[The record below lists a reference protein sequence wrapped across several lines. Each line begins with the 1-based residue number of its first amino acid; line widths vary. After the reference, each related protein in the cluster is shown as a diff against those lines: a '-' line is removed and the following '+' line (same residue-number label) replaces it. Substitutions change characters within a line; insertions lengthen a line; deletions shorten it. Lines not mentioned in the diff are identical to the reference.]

1 MFKKISHKLV
11 ATFLLVG
18 LVTATVIYTSGYFAV
33 RSGLGGISEQ
43 LHNNHLQGIASRVG
57 RLHEQ
62 RGGWHTLLANDLWLR
77 SLFPVQ
83 GEGPSRPPTR
93 FQGNREESPGRP
105 AGMRAG
111 PRRPPPFPNI
121 RLLDANG
128 RVLNEGGP
136 FPADV
141 SFPMVPIYSRGE
153 LVGYLG
159 FPAGRELRKAVTTG
173 FTKAALWT
181 MLAGAVMAALVAMS
195 VALLLARRL
204 LRPVT
209 EVSDKVHKLAGG
221 DFSQR
226 ARIYGDD
233 ELAVLAEDV
242 NFLANALE
250 KNQQARQCW
259 INDMA
264 HELRTPLTVLSA
276 EVESAQ
282 YGIQGSSE
290 DMLESMGEEID
301 QLNTLINDLRTL
313 AQSDMGG
320 LSFQRT
326 QISAKQFFGDYA
338 QKAAGKLQPHALQL
352 DTSFE
357 IDHKLNLFADR
368 GRLRQLLDNLLQNS
382 QRYTDP
388 GGKVTLSL
396 QQNERQLVVRWQ
408 DSAPGVPPESLPKLF
423 DRLYRVEESRNRAT
437 GGSGL
442 GLSICKNI
450 VEAQDGTIEADHSEL
465 GGLAITCRLPL
476 AT

>member
-1 MFKKISHKLV
+1 MFNKISHKLL
-11 ATFLLVG
+11 ATFLIVG

-43 LHNNHLQGIASRVG
+43 LHKNHLQDIANRVG
-57 RLHEQ
+57 KLYARQGSWEA
-62 RGGWHTLLANDLWLR
+62 LLANDLWLR
-77 SLFPVQ
+77 SLFPARGDGPREHPPGLYPSTRGLQ
-83 GEGPSRPPTR
+83 GTQEGLRP
-93 FQGNREESPGRP
+93 
-105 AGMRAG
+105 G

-121 RLLDANG
+121 RLLGADG
-128 RVLNEGGP
+128 KVLNGGGP
-136 FPADV
+136 FPPEV
-141 SFPMVPIYSRGE
+141 SFPMVPIHARGQ

-159 FPAGRELRKAVTTG
+159 FPPGREIRQAVNTG
-173 FTKAALWT
+173 FTSAALWT
-181 MLAGAVMAALVAMS
+181 MVTGAVIAALLALS
-195 VALLLARRL
+195 VALLLAQRL
-204 LRPVT
+204 LRPVQ
-209 EVSDKVHKLAGG
+209 EVSTKVHKLASG

-250 KNQQARQCW
+250 KNQLARQRW

-326 QISAKQFFGDYA
+326 QMPAKQFFGEYA
-338 QKAAGKLQPHALQL
+338 QRAAGKLQPHGLEL

-357 IDHKLNLFADR
+357 IDHKLNLFADS
-368 GRLRQLLDNLLQNS
+368 GRLKQLLDNLLQNS

-388 GGKVTLSL
+388 GGKVSLSL
-396 QQNERQLVVRWQ
+396 QQEERQLVVRWQ

-450 VEAQDGTIEADHSEL
+450 VEAQDGTIEADHSVL